1 MWSKVLLNN
10 KMICIRLFFSN
21 VLMVKFNVGLWFNHR
36 KYFRISTGA
45 ICSEFPQELF
55 GQNFPRSYLVR
66 ISTGA
71 IWSEFPQELF
81 GQNFPRSYLVR
92 ISTGAIWSEFPQELF
107 GQNFPRSYLVTK
119 IFTFF
124 ILNFQIGIGN
134 TQMCIPK
141 HWMLE

>member
-81 GQNFPRSYLVR
+81 GHKDFYIFYPEFPNRYWQYSNVYTETLNVR
-92 ISTGAIWSEFPQELF
+92 IKLMF
-107 GQNFPRSYLVTK
+107 GYTWQTK
-119 IFTFF
+119 IDSPV
-124 ILNFQIGIGN
+124 LNI
-134 TQMCIPK
+134 
-141 HWMLE
+141 